1 MRKQKKLPSRRKR
14 ALRRC
19 ALLLLAL
26 ALAGVTG
33 VYEFV
38 PARGIRSLAD
48 RVGVEEPRV
57 VTWFYDPAIPNSRS
71 GIHMLV
77 DGDRA
82 MMLCYSG
89 FSLSRG
95 WEGGAWTAAQTWDGS
110 GLYGG
115 VYAHWQGDDR
125 LGYVFGK
132 ITDPDICRVTLRC
145 GTRGE
150 ELATMDVPETAVFA
164 AEDGGARY
172 FLAPLTE
179 KVMEASKYHTEQHF
193 LTGEA
198 EDGGEVLTVEIRA
211 RHWASAG
218 DF

>member
-14 ALRRC
+14 ALRWC

-26 ALAGVTG
+26 VLAGVTG

-57 VTWFYDPAIPNSRS
+57 VTWFYESVIPDRRS

-77 DGDRA
+77 DGERA

-89 FSLSRG
+89 FSLFRG
-95 WEGGAWTAAQTWDGS
+95 WDGGEWAVVQTWDGS

-115 VYAHWQGDDR
+115 VYMLWEGDNCQ
-125 LGYVFGK
+125 GYVFGK
-132 ITDPDICRVTLRC
+132 ITEPDICRVTLRC
-145 GTRGE
+145 EARGE
-150 ELATMDVPETAVFA
+150 ELSTMDIPETAVFA
-164 AEDGGARY
+164 EEDGSARY

-179 KVMEASKYHTEQHF
+179 EVMEDSRYYAWQFF

-198 EDGGEVLTVEIRA
+198 KDGSEVLTVEGGSR
-211 RHWASAG
+211 RWSVWSVV
-218 DF
+218 